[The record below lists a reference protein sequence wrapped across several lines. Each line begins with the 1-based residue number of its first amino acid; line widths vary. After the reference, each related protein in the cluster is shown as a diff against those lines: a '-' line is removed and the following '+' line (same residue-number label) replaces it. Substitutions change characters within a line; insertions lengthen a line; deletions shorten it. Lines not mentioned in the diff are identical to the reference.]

1 MLDLPSQFMHCCQ
14 VYLFS
19 LCEVCSI
26 NCVRAG
32 IIVVFFLTFLETCY
46 SLGIW
51 CTSLLDSFHLTV
63 RGSICASLGIF
74 KVPNVTFVSTSPFL
88 LYLTC
93 INFLQNVFQH
103 FHLFKVESI
112 LQICESHSDDTRCN
126 CGEDFLQ
133 FRHSVKLSRT
143 LFVSISSRSHD
154 TRCNCGEDFL
164 QFRHSVKLSRILFVS
179 ISPFFSVVK
188 SLCNFFVAFNC
199 LIRNKLPKVTFL
211 CSQPTS
217 TNG

>member
-32 IIVVFFLTFLETCY
+32 IIVVFFFTFLETCY

-51 CTSLLDSFHLTV
+51 CTSLLASFHLTV

-74 KVPNVTFVSTSPFL
+74 KVPNVTFASTSPFL

-93 INFLQNVFQH
+93 INFLRNVCQH

-112 LQICESHSDDTRCN
+112 LQICESRSDDTRCN

-143 LFVSISSRSHD
+143 LFVSIS
-154 TRCNCGEDFL
+154 
-164 QFRHSVKLSRILFVS
+164 
-179 ISPFFSVVK
+179 PFFFVVK

-199 LIRNKLPKVTFL
+199 LIPNKLPKVTFL